1 MAGGFGGVARRLG
14 GYRIIAP
21 LATGGMAELFIA
33 KTAGVSGFEKQVA
46 LKVIHPNYSSDPDF
60 VKMLVDEAKLA
71 VQLQHANI
79 VQTYDLGQVDGQ
91 YYIAMELIDGADL
104 YKILKTSSERE
115 HDFPIDVAAYIT
127 AEVASGLDYAHRKND
142 PMGRPLQI
150 VHRDVSPQ
158 NVLVSREGEVKIVD
172 FGIAKA
178 ALRGQHTQAG
188 VIKGKY
194 FYMSPEQSW
203 GEKIDARTDVFST
216 GILLHEMLCG
226 EMLYLEEDLDKLL
239 KLVRAADIK
248 PPSRKRADV
257 PPELDAIVLKALAK
271 RPADRYQTAADLATA
286 LTRFLRT
293 RYPEAG
299 RGRVAKFV
307 RNVLEE
313 EEPSHVDIAVP
324 PPRPED
330 FSHEHSLIFR
340 LTDLELDASRDTSEN
355 MPGDLRHAD
364 EETRGVAQPIL
375 NTSHGDYEDGGATEF
390 DPSPQLGPRKPNLGP
405 DFGQVGDDAEPT
417 EFAGRKLPALPAV
430 AGFTGPD
437 DEFTDSESTR
447 QRPSMPLPAARPVPP
462 PARPPASPRRSLP
475 PLATPSRT
483 PRPAMGGLGVSRSTP
498 HSMNEPPPR
507 ADAAVDERLARDLA
521 ARPQQPMSGLGGGT
535 PTPITPQPVIGFG
548 GGPTT
553 GEQPLVD
560 WSAAATVTPPLAA
573 PYPRGPELEGGSGLH
588 RPADLQRRKLLI
600 VAGLA
605 LVCLIVVLAGVFL
618 WPEGPARGT
627 AEVVSFPAGAT
638 VRVDGTVLPKSTPI
652 RINDLDVKQPHHLS
666 VSLRGYDTWESDVSF
681 KDAERDVRLQAI
693 LAPAVGTIQ
702 ISTVPSGAEAIVNQR
717 IAGTT
722 PTKVGD
728 LPPNEDVTVELRLR
742 GYKIVYETVPWKG
755 KRALTISVP
764 LEKAR

>member
-1 MAGGFGGVARRLG
+1 MAGVGGGARKLG
-14 GYRIIAP
+14 GYRLIAP

-104 YKILKTSSERE
+104 YKILKTGSEKE
-115 HDFPIDVAAYIT
+115 LDFPIDVAAYIT
-127 AEVASGLDYAHRKND
+127 AEVATGLDYAHRKND

-248 PPSRKRADV
+248 PPSSKRAEV

-271 RPADRYQTAADLATA
+271 RPIDRYQSGADLATA

-293 RYPEAG
+293 RYPDAG

-307 RNVLEE
+307 RGVLEE
-313 EEPSHVDIAVP
+313 EPSRVDITIP
-324 PPRPED
+324 PARPED
-330 FSHEHSLIFR
+330 FSHEHSLLFR
-340 LTDLELDASRDTSEN
+340 LSDLERDSSHDTNEN
-355 MPGDLRHAD
+355 MPGDIRHAD
-364 EETRGVAQPIL
+364 EETRGAGSPVPQAR
-375 NTSHGDYEDGGATEF
+375 GDYEDGGATEF
-390 DPSPQLGPRKPNLGP
+390 DPNPQLGPRKALRGP

-417 EFAGRKLPALPAV
+417 EFAGRKFVKPSPPTVDFSGA
-430 AGFTGPD
+430 D
-437 DEFTDSESTR
+437 DEFTDAESTR
-447 QRPSMPLPAARPVPP
+447 QRPSPMRPPVPP
-462 PARPPASPRRSLP
+462 KVSPPALPRRNLPPVATPARAPARAP
-475 PLATPSRT
+475 
-483 PRPAMGGLGVSRSTP
+483 MGGLGIGRSPSPTP
-498 HSMNEPPPR
+498 DDDQPR
-507 ADAAVDERLARDLA
+507 DRGGQLDERLARDLA
-521 ARPQQPMSGLGGGT
+521 ARPVQPMGGLGGEVA
-535 PTPITPQPVIGFG
+535 TPISQQPVLGFG
-548 GGPTT
+548 APKTSA
-553 GEQPLVD
+553 QPPVD
-560 WSAAATVTPPLAA
+560 WSGAATVTPPPVA
-573 PYPRGPELEGGSGLH
+573 PYPRGLDLDPLSGLH
-588 RPADLQRRKLLI
+588 RPADLQRRKLF
-600 VAGLA
+600 VVSGVA
-605 LVCLIVVLAGVFL
+605 LVCLVAVLGAVFL
-618 WPEGPARGT
+618 WPEGPARGV
-627 AEVVSFPAGAT
+627 AEVVSFPGGAT
-638 VRVDGTVLPKSTPI
+638 VRIDGTVLSQTTPL

-666 VSLRGYDTWESDVSF
+666 VSLRGYDTWEHDVGF
-681 KDAERDVRLQAI
+681 NDAEHDVRLQAI
-693 LAPAVGTIQ
+693 LVPAVGTLEIT
-702 ISTVPSGAEAIVNQR
+702 TVPPGAEAIVNQR

-722 PTKVGD
+722 PAKVGD
-728 LPPNEDVTVELRLR
+728 LPPNEDVTLELRLR
-742 GYKIVYETVPWKG
+742 GYKIVYQTLPWKG
-755 KRALTISVP
+755 KRALKITVP